1 MNQILWVGLIGLGVF
16 LLGVFKVRKLR
27 ASQSWAIA
35 MGTMVESSVQESFNR
50 GSDDLPDSWSYTPL
64 VRYQFQAQGQ
74 AIIGD
79 RLGFDRKSYSKKPD
93 AQAVVAR
100 YPLGA
105 QVNVFFDPAKP
116 ADSVLQRAS
125 GSAWVFVAV
134 GLAAVL
140 LSAAAAMVR

>member
-27 ASQSWAIA
+27 ASQSWAVA
-35 MGTMVESSVQESFNR
+35 MGTIVESSVEESFNR

-64 VRYQFQAQGQ
+64 IRYQFQAQGQ
-74 AIIGD
+74 TIIGD
-79 RLGFDRKSYSKKPD
+79 RLGFDGKSYSKKPD

-105 QVNVFFDPAKP
+105 QVNVFFDPEKP
-116 ADSVLQRAS
+116 ADSVLHRTS
-125 GSAWVFVAV
+125 GSAWVFVVV
-134 GLAAVL
+134 GLAAFL
-140 LSAAAAMVR
+140 LAVAAAMKK

>member
-64 VRYQFQAQGQ
+64 IRYQFQAQGQ
-74 AIIGD
+74 TIIGD
-79 RLGFDRKSYSKKPD
+79 RLGFDGKSYSKKPD

-140 LSAAAAMVR
+140 LAAAAAMVR

>member
-1 MNQILWVGLIGLGVF
+1 MSQILFVGLLGLGVF

-35 MGTMVESSVQESFNR
+35 MGTIVESSVEESFCR
-50 GSDDLPDSWSYTPL
+50 GSDDLPDSWSYTP
-64 VRYQFQAQGQ
+64 VIRYQFHAQGQ
-74 AIIGD
+74 TIVGD
-79 RLGFDRKSYSKKPD
+79 RSGFDRKSYSKMLD
-93 AQAVVAR
+93 AQAVVGR

-105 QVNVFFDPAKP
+105 QVNVFFDPEKP
-116 ADSVLQRAS
+116 ADSVLQRTS

-140 LSAAAAMVR
+140 LAAAAAMKR